1 MDAVMTTGIRAL
13 VLVGLWICVGAT
25 SGLAASSEKVLTK
38 LDDFELTDFRG
49 RNWTLKDYADDSV
62 LVVAFLGTECPLA
75 QFYAT
80 RLNTLAEKYGEKSVR
95 VIGVMSNRQDSLEEI
110 AAFAR
115 RRQLSY
121 PVVKDPANRFADQVG
136 AERTPEVFVYD
147 ADRNLRYRGRIDD
160 ERGVAHQGLAPRR
173 RDLRLAI
180 DDLIAGREVSVP
192 KTEASGCI
200 ISRARKFSVDSEIT
214 YGTHIAKILRK
225 NCVGCHRENE
235 LAPFSLT
242 DGEEA
247 SCWADMIVEV
257 IREERM
263 PPWHADDKY
272 EKFANERVLT
282 EQEKQLIFKWAEAGA
297 PVGPDSNLPPLPAK
311 PDGWQLPKEPDLV
324 LPVTFAPV
332 SVPAEGGSRGLRYEW
347 YMQTPGFTEDKWVT
361 AAELRPGNREVVH
374 HILAFA
380 VKPGEE
386 RATLGRADVSYL
398 FGYVPGAR
406 VEALPPGHAKKI
418 PAGHNIYFQVH
429 YTPNGVPQKVQSH
442 MGLVFADPEDV
453 THEIKTSSARERRFR
468 IPGGRRLG
476 KKDGPSDFPVQAVS
490 SPLPANATL
499 LAFSPHMHLRGKSFN
514 YELLAPGN
522 EPRMLL
528 NVPAYDFNWQN
539 TYVLEK
545 PIDLPA
551 GSRLRCKA
559 VYDNSLSNLSNP
571 NPMVDVYFGEQ
582 TWDEMMIGF
591 FHYSVPVNPS
601 EIAVLD
607 SE

>member
-1 MDAVMTTGIRAL
+1 MITGFRVI
-13 VLVGLWICVGAT
+13 VFVVGLWMCAVGS
-25 SGLAASSEKVLTK
+25 SGLAASPEMVSTK
-38 LDDFELTDFRG
+38 LKDFELTDFRG
-49 RNWTLKDYADDSV
+49 RNWTLKDFPQDSF

-80 RLNTLAEKYGEKSVR
+80 RLNSLADKYSTESVR
-95 VIGVMSNRQDSLEEI
+95 VMGVMSNRQDSLEEI

-115 RRQLSY
+115 RRDLSY

-147 ADRNLRYRGRIDD
+147 SERNLRYRGRIDD

-180 DDLIAGREVSVP
+180 DELLAGRKVTVP
-192 KTEASGCI
+192 MTEASGCI
-200 ISRARKFSVDSEIT
+200 ISRTKDFATESDIT

-235 LAPFSLT
+235 LAPFSIT

-247 SCWADMIVEV
+247 SSWADMIVEV
-257 IREERM
+257 IREDRM
-263 PPWHADDKY
+263 PPWHADDKH
-272 EKFANERVLT
+272 EKFANERSLT
-282 EQEKQLIFKWAEAGA
+282 EEEKLLIYKWAEAGG
-297 PVGPDSNLPPLPAK
+297 PVGPKPDLPPLPAK
-311 PDGWQLPKEPDLV
+311 PVGWQLPKEPDLV
-324 LPVTFAPV
+324 LPVTFTPV
-332 SVPAEGGSRGLRYEW
+332 TVPAEGGSRGLRYEW

-361 AAELRPGNREVVH
+361 AAELRPGNREIVH

-380 VKPGEE
+380 VKPGQE

-406 VEALPPGHAKKI
+406 VEELPPGHAKKI

-442 MGLVFADPEDV
+442 MGLVFADPADV
-453 THEIKTSSARERRFR
+453 THEIRTSSARERRFR
-468 IPGGRRLG
+468 IPGGKRLG
-476 KKDGPSDFPVQAVS
+476 KKEGPSDFPIQAVS

-514 YELLAPGN
+514 YELLAPGK

-545 PIDLPA
+545 PIALPV

-571 NPMVDVYFGEQ
+571 NPLVDVYFGEQ

-591 FHYSVPVNPS
+591 FHYSLPVNL
-601 EIAVLD
+601 AKNTD
-607 SE
+607 TN